1 MPAMARSFATL
12 AIFGSVALASL
23 ATAALTTVAH
33 AEDARPT
40 AARAPVPIDGVAAI
54 VETTTIFK
62 SDIAS
67 RARLFEKRLSNDP
80 IKRRAE
86 ILLLSKEIL
95 SHLIDEELIRRD
107 AARSQIE
114 ASDAE
119 VSDGITAV
127 AQNNKMD
134 KKALELE
141 IVNLGYT
148 MGQYRDEIRRQII
161 EQRWIMM
168 RAGGKIDRKKTPDAA
183 SFQAAFDKI
192 REGLVAD
199 LRTRAFIEIR

>member
-1 MPAMARSFATL
+1 MARSFATL
-12 AIFGSVALASL
+12 AIFGSVAAASL
-23 ATAALTTVAH
+23 CISAITTVAH
-33 AEDARPT
+33 AQEARPR

-62 SDIAS
+62 SDIAA
-67 RARLFEKRLSNDP
+67 RVRLFEKRLSSDP

-86 ILLLSKEIL
+86 MVTLAKEIL

-107 AARSQIE
+107 AARTQID
-114 ASDAE
+114 ASDAD
-119 VSDGITAV
+119 VNDGIAAV

-148 MGQYRDEIRRQII
+148 LGQYRDEIRRQII